1 MAEEGELFKAR
12 LKTAEAREAFT
23 AFAERRPPDFS
34 NFRPDRAILSR
45 HRERIMSNAGSYQY
59 PNMENVI
66 YGKLAAD
73 ALREEAER
81 RGAKRVYLIASRTL
95 NTTTEEIE
103 NICKALGD
111 RCAATFDGI
120 PQHTTRE
127 VVVNVARQAKEAKAD
142 LVVAIGGGSVVDAA
156 KIVLMCMEHK
166 IFEQVGLDGFET
178 TPERRFGA
186 FRTPKVRM
194 IAIPSTLSG
203 GEYNSG
209 SLVTDT
215 RRKLKQI
222 FNHPMMMPLSIILDP
237 AITKYTPEK
246 LWLGSG
252 TRAMDHGIEAI
263 CSIRSNVLVNTVCLQ
278 GLRYLHDGLL
288 RTKENP
294 NDAEARLNCQLGS
307 WLSAFGLQARVPM
320 GASHAI
326 GHVLGG
332 TCDVPHYFCT
342 AVMMPS
348 VLRYNRPATEAAQKS
363 IATAL
368 GARGQDASEAFAAF
382 VDKLGLPRRLI
393 DVGVSED
400 RFELIS
406 KNAMLSIFTR
416 ANPQPIREPA
426 DVVKILKL
434 AA

>member
-1 MAEEGELFKAR
+1 
-12 LKTAEAREAFT
+12 
-23 AFAERRPPDFS
+23 
-34 NFRPDRAILSR
+34 
-45 HRERIMSNAGSYQY
+45 MSNAGSYQY
-59 PNMENVI
+59 PTMESVI
-66 YGKLAAD
+66 YGKPAAE

-81 RGAKRVYLIASRTL
+81 LGAKRVYLIASRTL
-95 NTTTEEIE
+95 NTTTDEIE
-103 NICKALGD
+103 KIRQALGT
-111 RCAATFDGI
+111 RHAATFDGI

-127 VVVNVARQAKEAKAD
+127 VVVKVARQAKEAKGD
-142 LVVAIGGGSVVDAA
+142 LVVAIGGGSVVDAG
-156 KIVLMCMEHK
+156 KIVLMCMEHE
-166 IFEQVGLDGFET
+166 IFEQDGLDGFET
-178 TPERRFGA
+178 TPERRFGQ

-209 SLVTDT
+209 ALVTDT
-215 RRKLKQI
+215 GRKLKQI
-222 FNHPMMMPLSIILDP
+222 FNHPMMMPRSIILDP
-237 AITKYTPEK
+237 AITKRTPEK

-263 CSIRSNVLVNTVCLQ
+263 CSSRPNVLVDAVCQQ
-278 GLRYLHDGLL
+278 GLRYLYDGLR
-288 RTKENP
+288 RTKNNP
-294 NDAEARLNCQLGS
+294 NDEEARLNCQLGS

-348 VLRYNRPATEAAQKS
+348 VLQYNRPVTEAAQKS
-363 IATAL
+363 IAAAL
-368 GARGQDASEAFAAF
+368 GAPGHDASEAFAAF
-382 VDKLGLPRRLI
+382 IAELGLPRRLAE
-393 DVGVSED
+393 VGVAED
-400 RFELIS
+400 RFELIGR
-406 KNAMLSIFTR
+406 NAMLSIFTR
-416 ANPQPIREPA
+416 TNPQPIREPG

>member
-1 MAEEGELFKAR
+1 MR
-12 LKTAEAREAFT
+12 V
-23 AFAERRPPDFS
+23 
-34 NFRPDRAILSR
+34 
-45 HRERIMSNAGSYQY
+45 AGSYQY
-59 PNMENVI
+59 PTMESVI
-66 YGKLAAD
+66 YGKPAAE

-81 RGAKRVYLIASRTL
+81 LGAKRVYLIASRTL
-95 NTTTEEIE
+95 NTNTDEIE
-103 NICKALGD
+103 KIRKALGD
-111 RCAATFDGI
+111 RCAETFDGV

-127 VVVNVARQAKEAKAD
+127 VVVRIAKQAKEAKAD

-156 KIVLMCMEHK
+156 KIVLMCIEHE
-166 IFEQVGLDGFET
+166 IFEQDGLDDFET
-178 TPERRFGA
+178 TPERRFGQ

-209 SLVTDT
+209 ALVTDT

-222 FNHPMMMPLSIILDP
+222 FNHPMMMPRSIILDP
-237 AITKYTPEK
+237 AITRYTPEK

-263 CSIRSNVLVNTVCLQ
+263 CSSRPNVLVDAVCQQ
-278 GLRYLHDGLL
+278 GLRYLHDGLR
-288 RTKENP
+288 RTKSNP
-294 NDAEARLNCQLGS
+294 NDEEARLNCQLGS
-307 WLSAFGLQARVPM
+307 WMSAFGLQARVPM

-348 VLRYNRPATEAAQKS
+348 VLRYNRPATEAAQQA
-363 IATAL
+363 IAAAL
-368 GARGQDASEAFAAF
+368 GAPGGDASAAFAAF
-382 VDKLGLPRRLI
+382 IAELGLPRRLA
-393 DVGVSED
+393 DVGVAED
-400 RFELIS
+400 RFELIGR
-406 KNAMLSIFTR
+406 NAMLSIFTR
-416 ANPQPIREPA
+416 ANPQPIRDPS
-426 DVVKILKL
+426 DIVKILKL

>member
-1 MAEEGELFKAR
+1 MM
-12 LKTAEAREAFT
+12 
-23 AFAERRPPDFS
+23 ERNMRT
-34 NFRPDRAILSR
+34 
-45 HRERIMSNAGSYQY
+45 AGSYQY
-59 PNMENVI
+59 PLMDSVI
-66 YGKLAAD
+66 YGKPAAE

-81 RGAKRVYLIASRTL
+81 LNARRVFLIASRTL
-95 NTTTEEIE
+95 NTTTDEIE
-103 NICKALGD
+103 KITSALGD
-111 RCAATFDGI
+111 RHAGTFDGI

-127 VVVNVARQAKEAKAD
+127 VVVQVAALAKRAAAD
-142 LVVAIGGGSVVDAA
+142 LIVAIGGGSVVDAA
-156 KIVLMCMEHK
+156 KIALMCMEHE
-166 IFEQVGLDGFET
+166 IFDQDGLDGFET

-186 FRTPKVRM
+186 FRDPAVRM

-209 SLVTDT
+209 TLVTDT

-222 FNHPMMMPLSIILDP
+222 FNHPMMMPRTIILDP
-237 AITKYTPEK
+237 AITVHTPEK

-252 TRAMDHGIEAI
+252 TRAMDHGIEAV
-263 CSIRSNVLVNTVCLQ
+263 CSIRGNALVDSVCLS

-294 NDAEARLNCQLGS
+294 NDAQARLDCQLGS

-348 VLRYNRPATEAAQKS
+348 VLRYNKPATEEAQKA
-363 IATAL
+363 IAGAL
-368 GARGQDASEAFAAF
+368 RSPDLDASEAFAAF
-382 VDKLGLPRRLI
+382 IERLGLPRRLS
-393 DVGVSED
+393 DVGVHED
-400 RFELIS
+400 KFALIG

-416 ANPQPIREPA
+416 ANPQPIREPG
-426 DVVKILKL
+426 DVVQILKL

>member
-1 MAEEGELFKAR
+1 M
-12 LKTAEAREAFT
+12 
-23 AFAERRPPDFS
+23 
-34 NFRPDRAILSR
+34 
-45 HRERIMSNAGSYQY
+45 RIAGSYQF
-59 PNMENVI
+59 PTMESVI
-66 YGKLAAD
+66 YGKPAAE

-81 RGAKRVYLIASRTL
+81 LGAKRVYLIVSRTL
-95 NTTTEEIE
+95 NTSTDEIE
-103 NICKALGD
+103 KIRRALGD
-111 RCAATFDGI
+111 RHAETFDGV

-127 VVVNVARQAKEAKAD
+127 VVVRIAKQAREAYAD

-156 KIVLMCMEHK
+156 KIVLMCMEHE
-166 IFEQVGLDGFET
+166 IFEQDGLDGFET
-178 TPERRFGA
+178 TPERRFGQ

-209 SLVTDT
+209 ALVTDT

-222 FNHPMMMPLSIILDP
+222 FNHPMMMPRSIILDP
-237 AITKYTPEK
+237 AITKYTPER

-263 CSIRSNVLVNTVCLQ
+263 CSSRPNVLVDAVCQQ
-278 GLRYLHDGLL
+278 GLRYLHDGLR
-288 RTKENP
+288 RTRDDP
-294 NDAEARLNCQLGS
+294 NDEEARLNCQLGS
-307 WLSAFGLQARVPM
+307 WMSAFGLQARVPM

-348 VLRYNRPATEAAQKS
+348 VLRYNLPATEVAQKTV
-363 IATAL
+363 AAAL
-368 GARGQDASEAFAAF
+368 GAPGRDAGDTFAAF
-382 VDKLGLPRRLI
+382 IADLGLPRRLA
-393 DVGVSED
+393 DVGVTED
-400 RFELIS
+400 RFELIG

-416 ANPQPIREPA
+416 ANPQPIREPG
-426 DVVKILKL
+426 DIVKILKL

>member
-1 MAEEGELFKAR
+1 M
-12 LKTAEAREAFT
+12 
-23 AFAERRPPDFS
+23 
-34 NFRPDRAILSR
+34 RAP
-45 HRERIMSNAGSYQY
+45 GSYQY
-59 PNMENVI
+59 PSMEFVV
-66 YGKLAAD
+66 YGKPAAE

-81 RGAKRVYLIASRTL
+81 LDARRVFLIVSRTL
-95 NTTTEEIE
+95 NTKTDEIE
-103 NICKALGD
+103 KIRLGLKD
-111 RCAATFDGI
+111 RYAGTFDGI

-127 VVVNVARQAKEAKAD
+127 VVVQAAAQARDAKAD
-142 LVVAIGGGSVVDAA
+142 LIVAVGGGSVVDAA
-156 KIVLMCMEHK
+156 KIILMCIEHE
-166 IFEQVGLDGFET
+166 IVDQDGLDGYET

-186 FRTPKVRM
+186 FRNPRVRM

-209 SLVTDT
+209 TLVTDT

-222 FNHPMMMPLSIILDP
+222 FNHPMMMPRAIILDP
-237 AITKYTPEK
+237 AITGYTPEK

-263 CSIRSNVLVNTVCLQ
+263 CSIRGNPLVESACLS

-294 NDAEARLNCQLGS
+294 DDAEARVNCQFGS

-348 VLRYNRPATEAAQKS
+348 VLRYNRPATGEAQKS
-363 IATAL
+363 IAAAL
-368 GARGQDASEAFAAF
+368 RAPELDASEAFSAF
-382 VDKLGLPRRLI
+382 VGKLGLPRKLS
-393 DVGVSED
+393 DVGVGED
-400 RFELIS
+400 RFGLIGE
-406 KNAMLSIFTR
+406 NAMLSIFTR
-416 ANPQPIREPA
+416 SNPQPIREVA
-426 DVVKILKL
+426 DVVQILRL

>member
-1 MAEEGELFKAR
+1 
-12 LKTAEAREAFT
+12 
-23 AFAERRPPDFS
+23 
-34 NFRPDRAILSR
+34 
-45 HRERIMSNAGSYQY
+45 
-59 PNMENVI
+59 MESVI
-66 YGKLAAD
+66 YGKPAAE

-81 RGAKRVYLIASRTL
+81 LGAKRVYLIASRTL
-95 NTTTEEIE
+95 NTTTDEIE
-103 NICKALGD
+103 KIRAALGD
-111 RCAATFDGI
+111 RHAATFDGV
-120 PQHTTRE
+120 PQHTTRD
-127 VVVNVARQAKEAKAD
+127 VVTQIARQAKDAQAD

-156 KIVLMCMEHK
+156 KIVLMCMEHE
-166 IFEQVGLDGFET
+166 IFEPMGLDGFET
-178 TPERRFGA
+178 TPDRRFGA
-186 FRTPKVRM
+186 FRAPKVRM

-209 SLVTDT
+209 ALVTDT
-215 RRKLKQI
+215 SRKLKQI
-222 FNHPMMMPLSIILDP
+222 FNHPMMMPRSIILDP

-263 CSIRSNVLVNTVCLQ
+263 CSSRPNVLAHAVCQQ

-288 RTKENP
+288 RTKDNP
-294 NDAEARLNCQLGS
+294 NDEAARLSCQLGS
-307 WLSAFGLQARVPM
+307 WMSAFGLQARVPM

-348 VLRYNRPATEAAQKS
+348 VLRYNLPATEVAQKS
-363 IATAL
+363 VAAAL
-368 GARGQDASEAFAAF
+368 GAPGRDAGEAFAAF
-382 VDKLGLPRRLI
+382 IAELGLPRRLA
-393 DVGVSED
+393 DVGVAED
-400 RFELIS
+400 RFELIG

-416 ANPQPIREPA
+416 ANPQPIREPG
-426 DVVKILKL
+426 DIVKILKL

>member
-1 MAEEGELFKAR
+1 M
-12 LKTAEAREAFT
+12 
-23 AFAERRPPDFS
+23 
-34 NFRPDRAILSR
+34 
-45 HRERIMSNAGSYQY
+45 RIAGNYQY
-59 PNMENVI
+59 PTMESVI
-66 YGKLAAD
+66 YGKPAGE

-81 RGAKRVYLIASRTL
+81 LGAKRVYLIASRTL
-95 NTTTEEIE
+95 NTKTDVIE
-103 NICKALGD
+103 DIGKALGD
-111 RCAATFDGI
+111 RHAETFDGV

-127 VVVNVARQAKEAKAD
+127 VVVQIARQAKSAGAD

-156 KIVLMCMEHK
+156 KIVLMCMEHE
-166 IFEQVGLDGFET
+166 IFEQDGLDGFET
-178 TPERRFGA
+178 TPERRFGQ
-186 FRTPKVRM
+186 FKTPKVRM

-209 SLVTDT
+209 ALVTDT

-222 FNHPMMMPLSIILDP
+222 FNHPMMMPRSIILDP
-237 AITKYTPEK
+237 AMTRYTPEK

-263 CSIRSNVLVNTVCLQ
+263 CSSRPNVLVDAVCQQ

-288 RTKENP
+288 RTKHNP
-294 NDAEARLNCQLGS
+294 HDEEARLSCQLGS

-348 VLRYNRPATEAAQKS
+348 VLRYNRPATEAAS
-363 IATAL
+363 PAMSRHRPGSDVPCRGRVACCRGRCREFSRAL
-368 GARGQDASEAFAAF
+368 RC
-382 VDKLGLPRRLI
+382 R
-393 DVGVSED
+393 
-400 RFELIS
+400 
-406 KNAMLSIFTR
+406 
-416 ANPQPIREPA
+416 
-426 DVVKILKL
+426 
-434 AA
+434 

>member
-1 MAEEGELFKAR
+1 MRG
-12 LKTAEAREAFT
+12 
-23 AFAERRPPDFS
+23 P
-34 NFRPDRAILSR
+34 
-45 HRERIMSNAGSYQY
+45 GSYQY
-59 PNMENVI
+59 PPMDFVI
-66 YGKLAAD
+66 YGKPAAE

-81 RGAKRVYLIASRTL
+81 LGVRRVFLIASRTL
-95 NTTTEEIE
+95 NTKTDEIE
-103 NICKALGD
+103 KIRTALGD
-111 RCAATFDGI
+111 RCAGTFDGI

-127 VVVNVARQAKEAKAD
+127 IVVQAAAHAREAKAD
-142 LVVAIGGGSVVDAA
+142 LIVAIGGGSVVDAA
-156 KIVLMCMEHK
+156 KIILMCIEHE
-166 IFEQVGLDGFET
+166 IVDQDGLDGYET
-178 TPERRFGA
+178 TPERRFGQ
-186 FRTPKVRM
+186 FRNPKVRM

-209 SLVTDT
+209 TLVTDT

-222 FNHPMMMPLSIILDP
+222 FNHPMMMPRTIILDP
-237 AITKYTPEK
+237 AITRYTPEK

-263 CSIRSNVLVNTVCLQ
+263 SSIRGNPLVDSVCLR
-278 GLRYLHDGLL
+278 GLRFLHDGLL
-288 RTKENP
+288 RTRENP
-294 NDAEARLNCQLGS
+294 DDQEARINCQFGS

-348 VLRYNRPATEAAQKS
+348 VLRYNKPATEEAQKS
-363 IATAL
+363 IAEAL
-368 GARGQDASEAFAAF
+368 RAPGLDAGDAFAAF
-382 VDKLGLPRRLI
+382 IGKLGLPRKLS

-400 RFELIS
+400 KFRLIGE
-406 KNAMLSIFTR
+406 NAMLSIFTR
-416 ANPQPIREPA
+416 SNPQPIREPG

>member
-1 MAEEGELFKAR
+1 
-12 LKTAEAREAFT
+12 
-23 AFAERRPPDFS
+23 
-34 NFRPDRAILSR
+34 
-45 HRERIMSNAGSYQY
+45 
-59 PNMENVI
+59 MESVI
-66 YGKLAAD
+66 YGKPAAE

-81 RGAKRVYLIASRTL
+81 LGAKRVYLIASRTL
-95 NTTTEEIE
+95 NTTTDEIE
-103 NICKALGD
+103 KIRAALGD
-111 RCAATFDGI
+111 RHAATFDGV
-120 PQHTTRE
+120 PQHTTRD
-127 VVVNVARQAKEAKAD
+127 VVTQIARQAKDAQAD

-156 KIVLMCMEHK
+156 KIVLMCMEHE
-166 IFEQVGLDGFET
+166 IFEPMGLDGFET
-178 TPERRFGA
+178 TPDRRFGA
-186 FRTPKVRM
+186 FRAPKVRM

-209 SLVTDT
+209 ALVTDT
-215 RRKLKQI
+215 SRKLKQI
-222 FNHPMMMPLSIILDP
+222 FNHPMMMPRSIILDP

-263 CSIRSNVLVNTVCLQ
+263 CSSRPNVLVDTVCQQ

-288 RTKENP
+288 RTKDNP
-294 NDAEARLNCQLGS
+294 NDEAARLGCQLGS
-307 WLSAFGLQARVPM
+307 WMSAFGLQSRVPM

-348 VLRYNRPATEAAQKS
+348 VLRYNLPATEVAQKS
-363 IATAL
+363 VAAAL
-368 GARGQDASEAFAAF
+368 GAPARDAGEAFATFIAE
-382 VDKLGLPRRLI
+382 LGLPRRLA
-393 DVGVSED
+393 DVGVAED
-400 RFELIS
+400 RFELIG

-416 ANPQPIREPA
+416 ANPQPIREPG
-426 DVVKILKL
+426 DIVKILKL

>member
-1 MAEEGELFKAR
+1 M
-12 LKTAEAREAFT
+12 
-23 AFAERRPPDFS
+23 RPP
-34 NFRPDRAILSR
+34 
-45 HRERIMSNAGSYQY
+45 GSYQY
-59 PNMENVI
+59 PPMDFVI
-66 YGKLAAD
+66 YGKPAAD

-81 RGAKRVYLIASRTL
+81 LGARRAFLIASRTL
-95 NTTTEEIE
+95 NSKTDEIE
-103 NICKALGD
+103 KIRKALGE
-111 RCAATFDGI
+111 RYAGTFDGI

-127 VVVNVARQAKEAKAD
+127 VVVKAAAVARDAKAD
-142 LVVAIGGGSVVDAA
+142 LIVAIGGGSVVDAA
-156 KIVLMCMEHK
+156 KIILMCMEHE
-166 IFEQVGLDGFET
+166 IVDQDGLDGFET
-178 TPERRFGA
+178 TPERRFGQ
-186 FRTPKVRM
+186 FRNPKVRM

-209 SLVTDT
+209 TLVTDT

-222 FNHPMMMPLSIILDP
+222 FNHPMMMPRTIILDP

-263 CSIRSNVLVNTVCLQ
+263 CSIRGNPLVDSVCLQ
-278 GLRYLHDGLL
+278 GLRFLHDGLL

-294 NDAEARLNCQLGS
+294 DDREARVNCQFGS

-348 VLRYNRPATEAAQKS
+348 VLRYNRPATEEAQKS
-363 IATAL
+363 IASAL
-368 GARGQDASEAFAAF
+368 RAPELDASDAFAAF
-382 VDKLGLPRRLI
+382 IGKLGLPRKLSE
-393 DVGVSED
+393 VGVSEEK
-400 RFELIS
+400 FKLIGE
-406 KNAMLSIFTR
+406 NAMLSIFTR
-416 ANPQPIREPA
+416 SNPQPIREPG
-426 DVVKILKL
+426 DVVEILKL

>member
-1 MAEEGELFKAR
+1 MQ
-12 LKTAEAREAFT
+12 T
-23 AFAERRPPDFS
+23 
-34 NFRPDRAILSR
+34 
-45 HRERIMSNAGSYQY
+45 AGSYQF
-59 PNMENVI
+59 PPMDQVI
-66 YGKLAAD
+66 YGKPAAE

-81 RGAKRVYLIASRTL
+81 LDARRVFLIASRTL
-95 NTTTEEIE
+95 NTKTDEIE
-103 NICKALGD
+103 KLRTSLGE
-111 RCAATFDGI
+111 RYAGTFDGI

-127 VVVNVARQAKEAKAD
+127 VVVRPAGEAKQAGAD
-142 LVVAIGGGSVVDAA
+142 LVVAVGGGSVVDAA
-156 KIVLMCMEHK
+156 KIVLMCMEHE
-166 IFEQVGLDGFET
+166 IFHEDGLDGFET
-178 TPERRFGA
+178 TPERRFGG
-186 FRTPKVRM
+186 FRNPKVRM

-209 SLVTDT
+209 TLVTDA

-222 FNHPMMMPLSIILDP
+222 FNHPMMMPRSIILDP
-237 AITKYTPEK
+237 AITRYTPEK

-252 TRAMDHGIEAI
+252 TRAMDHGIEAV
-263 CSIRSNVLVNTVCLQ
+263 CSIRGNALVERVCLA

-288 RTKENP
+288 RTRENP
-294 NDAEARLNCQLGS
+294 NDEEARVNCQLGS

-348 VLRYNRPATEAAQKS
+348 VLRYNRPATAEAQRMVAE
-363 IATAL
+363 AL
-368 GARGQDASEAFAAF
+368 RSPEKDASEAFAAF
-382 VDKLGLPRRLI
+382 VARLGLPRRLS
-393 DVGVSED
+393 DVGVHED
-400 RFELIS
+400 RFALIG

-416 ANPQPIREPA
+416 SNPQPIREA
-426 DVVKILKL
+426 GDVVQILKF

>member
-1 MAEEGELFKAR
+1 M
-12 LKTAEAREAFT
+12 
-23 AFAERRPPDFS
+23 RPP
-34 NFRPDRAILSR
+34 
-45 HRERIMSNAGSYQY
+45 GSYQY
-59 PNMENVI
+59 PAMDFVI
-66 YGKLAAD
+66 YGKPAAV
-73 ALREEAER
+73 ALLEEAER
-81 RGAKRVYLIASRTL
+81 LGAKRVYLIASRTL
-95 NTTTEEIE
+95 NTKTDEIE
-103 NICKALGD
+103 KIRVSLGD
-111 RCAATFDGI
+111 RYAGTYDGI

-127 VVVNVARQAKEAKAD
+127 VVVNAAADAREAKAD
-142 LVVAIGGGSVVDAA
+142 LIVAIGGGSVVDAA
-156 KIVLMCMEHK
+156 KIILMCMEHE
-166 IFEQVGLDGFET
+166 IVDQDGLDGFET

-222 FNHPMMMPLSIILDP
+222 FNHPMMMPRAIILDP
-237 AITKYTPEK
+237 AITRYTPEK

-263 CSIRSNVLVNTVCLQ
+263 CSIRGNPLVDAACLS
-278 GLRYLHDGLL
+278 GLRYLYDGLL
-288 RTKENP
+288 RTKANP
-294 NDAEARLNCQLGS
+294 EDAEARVNCQFGS

-348 VLRYNRPATEAAQKS
+348 VLRYNKPATAEAQKS
-363 IATAL
+363 IAAAL
-368 GARGQDASEAFAAF
+368 RSPELDAGDAFATF
-382 VDKLGLPRRLI
+382 IGKLGLPRKLSE
-393 DVGVSED
+393 VGVGEEK
-400 RFELIS
+400 FGLIG

-416 ANPQPIREPA
+416 SNPRPIREPD
-426 DVVKILKL
+426 DVVEILKL

>member
-1 MAEEGELFKAR
+1 M
-12 LKTAEAREAFT
+12 
-23 AFAERRPPDFS
+23 
-34 NFRPDRAILSR
+34 
-45 HRERIMSNAGSYQY
+45 RIAGSYQY
-59 PNMENVI
+59 PTMESVI
-66 YGKLAAD
+66 YGKPAAE

-81 RGAKRVYLIASRTL
+81 LDAKRVYLIVSRTL
-95 NTTTEEIE
+95 NTNTDEIE
-103 NICKALGD
+103 GIRKALGD
-111 RCAATFDGI
+111 RYAETFDGV

-127 VVVNVARQAKEAKAD
+127 VVVRIAREAKDARAD

-156 KIVLMCMEHK
+156 KIVLMCMEHE
-166 IFEQVGLDGFET
+166 IFEQGGLDGFET
-178 TPERRFGA
+178 TPERRFGQ

-209 SLVTDT
+209 TLVTDT

-222 FNHPMMMPLSIILDP
+222 FNHPMMMPRSIILDP
-237 AITKYTPEK
+237 AITRYTPEK

-263 CSIRSNVLVNTVCLQ
+263 CSSRPNVLVDAVCQQ

-288 RTKENP
+288 RTKNDP
-294 NDAEARLNCQLGS
+294 NDEEARLSCQLGS

-348 VLRYNRPATEAAQKS
+348 VLRYNRPATESAQKS
-363 IATAL
+363 VAAAL
-368 GARGQDASEAFAAF
+368 GAPGQDASEAFAEFIAE
-382 VDKLGLPRRLI
+382 LGLPRRLG
-393 DVGVSED
+393 DVGVAED
-400 RFELIS
+400 RFELIG

-416 ANPQPIREPA
+416 ANPQPIREPG
-426 DVVKILKL
+426 DIVRILKL

>member
-1 MAEEGELFKAR
+1 M
-12 LKTAEAREAFT
+12 
-23 AFAERRPPDFS
+23 PV
-34 NFRPDRAILSR
+34 
-45 HRERIMSNAGSYQY
+45 AGSHQY
-59 PNMENVI
+59 PTMESVI
-66 YGKLAAD
+66 YGQPAAE

-81 RGAKRVYLIASRTL
+81 LGAKRVYLIASRTL
-95 NTTTEEIE
+95 NTTTDEIE
-103 NICKALGD
+103 KIRTALGK
-111 RCAATFDGI
+111 RHAATFDGV
-120 PQHTTRE
+120 PQHTTRD
-127 VVVNVARQAKEAKAD
+127 VVTRIARQAKDAQAD

-156 KIVLMCMEHK
+156 KIVLMCMEHE
-166 IFEQVGLDGFET
+166 IFEPMGLDGFET
-178 TPERRFGA
+178 TPDRRFGG

-209 SLVTDT
+209 ALVTDT
-215 RRKLKQI
+215 SRKLKQI
-222 FNHPMMMPLSIILDP
+222 FNHPMMMPRSIILDP

-263 CSIRSNVLVNTVCLQ
+263 CSSRPNVLVDAVCQQ

-288 RTKENP
+288 RTKDNP
-294 NDAEARLNCQLGS
+294 SDEAARLSCQLGS
-307 WLSAFGLQARVPM
+307 WMSAFGLQSRVPM

-348 VLRYNRPATEAAQKS
+348 VLRYNLPATGTAQKPV
-363 IATAL
+363 AAAL
-368 GARGQDASEAFAAF
+368 GAPGRDAGEAFAAF
-382 VDKLGLPRRLI
+382 IAQLGLPRRLA
-393 DVGVSED
+393 DVGVAED
-400 RFELIS
+400 RFELIG

-416 ANPQPIREPA
+416 ANPQPIREPG
-426 DVVKILKL
+426 DIVKILKL

>member
-1 MAEEGELFKAR
+1 
-12 LKTAEAREAFT
+12 
-23 AFAERRPPDFS
+23 
-34 NFRPDRAILSR
+34 
-45 HRERIMSNAGSYQY
+45 
-59 PNMENVI
+59 MESVI
-66 YGKLAAD
+66 YGKPAAE

-81 RGAKRVYLIASRTL
+81 LGAKRVYLIASRTL
-95 NTTTEEIE
+95 NTTTDEIE
-103 NICKALGD
+103 KIRAALGA
-111 RCAATFDGI
+111 RHAATFDGV
-120 PQHTTRE
+120 PQHTTRD
-127 VVVNVARQAKEAKAD
+127 VVTQIARQAKDAQAD

-156 KIVLMCMEHK
+156 KIVLMCMEHE
-166 IFEQVGLDGFET
+166 IFEPMGLDGFET
-178 TPERRFGA
+178 TPDRRFGV
-186 FRTPKVRM
+186 FRAPKVRM

-209 SLVTDT
+209 ALVTDT
-215 RRKLKQI
+215 SRKLKQI
-222 FNHPMMMPLSIILDP
+222 FNHPMMMPRSIILDP

-263 CSIRSNVLVNTVCLQ
+263 CSSRPNVLVDAVCQQ

-288 RTKENP
+288 RTKDNP
-294 NDAEARLNCQLGS
+294 NDEAARLSCQLGS
-307 WLSAFGLQARVPM
+307 WMSAFGLQSRVPM

-348 VLRYNRPATEAAQKS
+348 VLRYNLPATQIAQESVAA
-363 IATAL
+363 AL
-368 GARGQDASEAFAAF
+368 GAPGRDAGEAFAAF
-382 VDKLGLPRRLI
+382 IAALGLPRRLA
-393 DVGVSED
+393 DVGVAED
-400 RFELIS
+400 RFELIG

-416 ANPQPIREPA
+416 ANPQPIREPG
-426 DVVKILKL
+426 DIVKILKL

>member
-1 MAEEGELFKAR
+1 MQ
-12 LKTAEAREAFT
+12 T
-23 AFAERRPPDFS
+23 
-34 NFRPDRAILSR
+34 
-45 HRERIMSNAGSYQY
+45 AGSYQF
-59 PNMENVI
+59 PPMEQVI
-66 YGKLAAD
+66 YGKPAAE

-81 RGAKRVYLIASRTL
+81 LDARRVFLIASRTL
-95 NTTTEEIE
+95 NTKTDEIE
-103 NICKALGD
+103 KLRTSLGE
-111 RCAATFDGI
+111 RYAGTFDGI

-127 VVVNVARQAKEAKAD
+127 VVVRTAGEAKRAGAD
-142 LVVAIGGGSVVDAA
+142 LVVAVGGGSVVDAA
-156 KIVLMCMEHK
+156 KIVLMCMEHE
-166 IFEQVGLDGFET
+166 IFHEDGLDGFET
-178 TPERRFGA
+178 TPERRFGG
-186 FRTPKVRM
+186 FRNPKVRM

-209 SLVTDT
+209 TLVTDA

-222 FNHPMMMPLSIILDP
+222 FNHPMMMPRSIILDP
-237 AITKYTPEK
+237 AITRYTPEK

-252 TRAMDHGIEAI
+252 TRAMDHGIEAV
-263 CSIRSNVLVNTVCLQ
+263 CSIRGNALVERVCLA

-288 RTKENP
+288 RTRENP
-294 NDAEARLNCQLGS
+294 NDEEARVNCQLGS

-348 VLRYNRPATEAAQKS
+348 VLRYNRPATAEAQRMVAE
-363 IATAL
+363 AL
-368 GARGQDASEAFAAF
+368 RSPEKDASEAFAAF
-382 VDKLGLPRRLI
+382 VARLGLPRRLS
-393 DVGVSED
+393 DVGVHED
-400 RFELIS
+400 RFALIG

-416 ANPQPIREPA
+416 SNPQPIREA
-426 DVVKILKL
+426 GDVVQILKF

>member
-1 MAEEGELFKAR
+1 M
-12 LKTAEAREAFT
+12 
-23 AFAERRPPDFS
+23 
-34 NFRPDRAILSR
+34 RAP
-45 HRERIMSNAGSYQY
+45 GSYQY
-59 PNMENVI
+59 PSMEFVV
-66 YGKLAAD
+66 YGKPAAE

-81 RGAKRVYLIASRTL
+81 LDARRVFLIVSRTL
-95 NTTTEEIE
+95 NTKTDEIE
-103 NICKALGD
+103 KIRLGLKD
-111 RCAATFDGI
+111 RYAGTFDGI

-127 VVVNVARQAKEAKAD
+127 VVVQAAAQARDAKAD
-142 LVVAIGGGSVVDAA
+142 LIVAVGGGSVVDAA
-156 KIVLMCMEHK
+156 KIILMCIEHE
-166 IFEQVGLDGFET
+166 IVDQDGLDGYET

-186 FRTPKVRM
+186 FRNPRVRM

-209 SLVTDT
+209 TLVTDT

-222 FNHPMMMPLSIILDP
+222 FNHPMMMPRAIILDP
-237 AITKYTPEK
+237 AITRYTPEK

-263 CSIRSNVLVNTVCLQ
+263 CSIRGNPLVESACLS

-294 NDAEARLNCQLGS
+294 DDAEARVNCQFGS

-348 VLRYNRPATEAAQKS
+348 VLRYNRPATGEAQKS
-363 IATAL
+363 IAAAL
-368 GARGQDASEAFAAF
+368 RAPELDASDAFSAF
-382 VDKLGLPRRLI
+382 VGKLGLPRKLS
-393 DVGVSED
+393 DVGVGED
-400 RFELIS
+400 RFGLIGE
-406 KNAMLSIFTR
+406 NAMLSIFTR
-416 ANPQPIREPA
+416 SNPQPIREVA
-426 DVVKILKL
+426 DVVQILRL

>member
-1 MAEEGELFKAR
+1 M
-12 LKTAEAREAFT
+12 
-23 AFAERRPPDFS
+23 
-34 NFRPDRAILSR
+34 RAP
-45 HRERIMSNAGSYQY
+45 GSYQY
-59 PNMENVI
+59 PSMEFVI
-66 YGKLAAD
+66 YGKPAAE

-81 RGAKRVYLIASRTL
+81 LDARRVFLIASRTL
-95 NTTTEEIE
+95 NTKTDEIE
-103 NICKALGD
+103 KIRLGLKD
-111 RCAATFDGI
+111 RYAGTFDGI

-127 VVVNVARQAKEAKAD
+127 VVVQAAAQARDAKAD
-142 LVVAIGGGSVVDAA
+142 LIVAVGGGSVVDAA
-156 KIVLMCMEHK
+156 KIILMCIEHE
-166 IFEQVGLDGFET
+166 IVDQDGLDGYET

-186 FRTPKVRM
+186 FRNPRARM

-209 SLVTDT
+209 TLVTDT

-222 FNHPMMMPLSIILDP
+222 FNHPMMMPRTIILDP
-237 AITKYTPEK
+237 AITRYTPEK

-263 CSIRSNVLVNTVCLQ
+263 CSIRGNPLVESACLS

-294 NDAEARLNCQLGS
+294 DDAEARVNCQFGS
-307 WLSAFGLQARVPM
+307 WLAAFGLQARVPM

-348 VLRYNRPATEAAQKS
+348 VLRYNRPATAEAQKS
-363 IATAL
+363 IAAAL
-368 GARGQDASEAFAAF
+368 RAPELDASDAFSAF
-382 VDKLGLPRRLI
+382 VGKLGLPRKLSE
-393 DVGVSED
+393 VGVGED
-400 RFELIS
+400 RFGLIGE
-406 KNAMLSIFTR
+406 NAMLSIFTR
-416 ANPQPIREPA
+416 SNPQPIREAA
-426 DVVKILKL
+426 DVVQILRL

>member
-1 MAEEGELFKAR
+1 M
-12 LKTAEAREAFT
+12 
-23 AFAERRPPDFS
+23 
-34 NFRPDRAILSR
+34 
-45 HRERIMSNAGSYQY
+45 RIAGNYQY
-59 PNMENVI
+59 PTMESVI
-66 YGKLAAD
+66 YGKPAAE

-81 RGAKRVYLIASRTL
+81 LGAKRVYLVVSRTL

-103 NICKALGD
+103 HIRKALGD
-111 RCAATFDGI
+111 RHAGTFDGV

-127 VVVNVARQAKEAKAD
+127 VVVNVARQAKDAKAD
-142 LVVAIGGGSVVDAA
+142 LVAAIGGGSVVDAA
-156 KIVLMCMEHK
+156 KIVLMCMEHE
-166 IFEQVGLDGFET
+166 IFEQDGLDGYET
-178 TPERRFGA
+178 TPEQRFGQ
-186 FRTPKVRM
+186 FRMPKVRM

-222 FNHPMMMPLSIILDP
+222 FSHRMMMPLSIILDP

-294 NDAEARLNCQLGS
+294 NDAEARLSCQLGS

-348 VLRYNRPATEAAQKS
+348 VLRYNKPATREAQKS
-363 IATAL
+363 IAAAL
-368 GARGQDASEAFAAF
+368 RAPELEASDAFAAF
-382 VDKLGLPRRLI
+382 IGKLGLPRKLS

-400 RFELIS
+400 KFRLIGE
-406 KNAMLSIFTR
+406 NAMLSIFTR
-416 ANPQPIREPA
+416 SNPQPIREPA
-426 DVVKILKL
+426 DVVEILRL

>member
-1 MAEEGELFKAR
+1 MH
-12 LKTAEAREAFT
+12 
-23 AFAERRPPDFS
+23 S
-34 NFRPDRAILSR
+34 
-45 HRERIMSNAGSYQY
+45 AGSYQY
-59 PNMENVI
+59 PSMDSVI
-66 YGKLAAD
+66 YGKPAAE

-81 RGAKRVYLIASRTL
+81 LGARRVYLIVSRTL
-95 NTTTEEIE
+95 NTTTDEIE
-103 NICKALGD
+103 KIRTALGN
-111 RCAATFDGI
+111 RYASTFDGI
-120 PQHTTRE
+120 PQHTTRD
-127 VVVNVARQAKEAKAD
+127 VVVQTAKQAKEAGAD

-156 KIVLMCMEHK
+156 KIVLMCMEHE
-166 IFEQVGLDGFET
+166 IFDPSGLDGFET
-178 TPERRFGA
+178 TPERRFGP

-209 SLVTDT
+209 TLVTDT

-222 FNHPMMMPLSIILDP
+222 FNHPTMMPRTIILDP
-237 AITKYTPEK
+237 AITRYTPEK

-263 CSIRSNVLVNTVCLQ
+263 CSIRGNALVDAVCLQ
-278 GLRYLHDGLL
+278 GLRYLHDGLS
-288 RTKENP
+288 RTKDDP
-294 NDAEARLNCQLGS
+294 NDEAARINCQLGS
-307 WLSAFGLQARVPM
+307 WMSAFGLQARVPM

-348 VLRYNRPATEAAQKS
+348 VLRYNRPATEQAQKS
-363 IATAL
+363 IAAAL
-368 GARGQDASEAFAAF
+368 GAPELDAGEAFAAF
-382 VDKLGLPRRLI
+382 IAKLGLPRRLA
-393 DVGVSED
+393 DVGVGED
-400 RFELIS
+400 RFELIG

-416 ANPQPIREPA
+416 SNPQPIREPA
-426 DVVKILKL
+426 DVVRILRL